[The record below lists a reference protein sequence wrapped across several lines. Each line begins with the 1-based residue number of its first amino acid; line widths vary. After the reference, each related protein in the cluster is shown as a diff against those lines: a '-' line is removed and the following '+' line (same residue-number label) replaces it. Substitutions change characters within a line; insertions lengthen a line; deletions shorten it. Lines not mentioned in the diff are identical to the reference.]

1 MLSGYIRPRFVNTAF
16 VSACNKAG
24 QNANQEQRG
33 VVSILFAGV
42 DIGSTTSKCVL
53 VDENKEQKIF
63 YRDFTQADRNA
74 SGDMVL
80 NAALKQLGAARE
92 DVKKIVSTG
101 YGRKS
106 FLAADKAITEIIAHG
121 IGTAALYP
129 DARTIIDIGGQ
140 DSKVIEIDH
149 GAVLRFEMND
159 KCAAGTGRFFEVLTN
174 RLMGVEMDELSDLI
188 AAADDPCQISS
199 MCTIFAESEIISH
212 LSQGMSKE
220 NIIAGVGWS
229 IARRIISMGKSGRIS
244 YQEPI
249 IFSGGVANNES
260 IANIFSQLLGKK
272 VIPSVNPQSTAAL
285 GAAITAVAEYR
296 KELGKARP

>member
-1 MLSGYIRPRFVNTAF
+1 M
-16 VSACNKAG
+16 
-24 QNANQEQRG
+24 
-33 VVSILFAGV
+33 LFAGV

-53 VDENKEQKIF
+53 VDENKEQKVF
-63 YRDFTQADRNA
+63 YRDYTQADRNA

-80 NAALKQLGAARE
+80 DAALRQIGATR
-92 DVKKIVSTG
+92 DNVKKIVSTG
-101 YGRKS
+101 YGRKA
-106 FLAADKAITEIIAHG
+106 FLSADKAITEIIAHG
-121 IGTAALYP
+121 VGTAAIYP

-149 GAVLRFEMND
+149 GVVSRFEMND

-229 IARRIISMGKSGRIS
+229 IARRIVSMGKAGRIP
-244 YQEPI
+244 YCEPI

-260 IANIFSQLLGKK
+260 IAKIFSELLDKE

-285 GAAITAVAEYR
+285 GAAITAVNEYK
-296 KELGKARP
+296 KEQAKA